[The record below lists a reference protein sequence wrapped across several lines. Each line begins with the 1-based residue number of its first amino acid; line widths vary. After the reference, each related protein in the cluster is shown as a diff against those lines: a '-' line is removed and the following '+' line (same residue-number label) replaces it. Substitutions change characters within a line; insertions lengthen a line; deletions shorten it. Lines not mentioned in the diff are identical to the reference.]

1 MIYLENVTSGLK
13 TVSHSNKY
21 IYLYCLTGIH
31 YQTNKLYIKI
41 AIGFFFM
48 IFPIYLFQYQFKI

>member
-41 AIGFFFM
+41 AIGFFM

>member
-41 AIGFFFM
+41 AIGVFYDFSY
-48 IFPIYLFQYQFKI
+48 ILISIPI